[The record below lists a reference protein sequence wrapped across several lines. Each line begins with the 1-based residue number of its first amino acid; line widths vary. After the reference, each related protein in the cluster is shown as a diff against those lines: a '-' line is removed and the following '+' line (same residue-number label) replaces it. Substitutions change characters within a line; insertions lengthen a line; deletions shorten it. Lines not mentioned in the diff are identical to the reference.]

1 MDCWINRADDPTRR
15 LVHIAGRLSYAQLPD
30 LLNHCEDSNGL
41 PLVVDLRDLLTA
53 DRASVEALQRLQ
65 RDGATLVNVS
75 PYMQLKLNSPV
86 R

>member
-30 LLNHCEDSNGL
+30 LLNLCEDSNGL